1 MHHVP
6 LPYLPCTAGWQIF
19 DWAAV
24 RSNKHQ
30 LTFLMKKILLIDDH
44 DILRFGLQTLIDTS
58 RICRVVDTQP
68 SMAKGLVAIKRLKPD
83 LVVCDLSLD
92 DSKGLNTVRMVVE
105 AQGARP
111 VLILSMHDEMIYAEQ
126 SLALGV
132 RGYLMKDR
140 AQESVLQAIETIFS
154 GNCWVSPQV
163 NAYLLNRLLKRNHR
177 MDATQQIGHIR
188 SLSPRELVVLEKIGK
203 GNSTKE
209 IALDLGLSPRTVDIH
224 RANIKKKLALKSS
237 AEIVAF
243 AISRT

>member
-1 MHHVP
+1 MFWLPGHP
-6 LPYLPCTAGWQIF
+6 L
-19 DWAAV
+19 
-24 RSNKHQ
+24 Q
-30 LTFLMKKILLIDDH
+30 LHKSTPPVKQILLIDDH
-44 DILRFGLQTLIDTS
+44 DILRFGLKTLIDTS
-58 RICRVVDTQP
+58 PTCRVIDTQR
-68 SMAKGLVAIKRLKPD
+68 SMAEGLAAIKRLEPD

-92 DSKGLNTVRMVVE
+92 DSKGLNTVRAVVE
-105 AQGARP
+105 AQSPRP

-140 AQESVLQAIETIFS
+140 AQESVLTAIDTIFS

-177 MDATQQIGHIR
+177 LDASLQTGHIR
-188 SLSPRELVVLEKIGK
+188 SLSPRELVVLEMIGK
-203 GNSTKE
+203 GKTTKE
-209 IALDLGLSPRTVDIH
+209 IAQDLGLSPRTVDIH

-243 AISRT
+243 AIART

>member
-1 MHHVP
+1 
-6 LPYLPCTAGWQIF
+6 
-19 DWAAV
+19 
-24 RSNKHQ
+24 
-30 LTFLMKKILLIDDH
+30 MKTILLIDDH

-58 RICRVVDTQP
+58 LTCRVVDTQRN
-68 SMAKGLVAIKRLKPD
+68 MADGLAAIKRLAPD

-92 DSKGLNTVRMVVE
+92 DSKGLSTVRAVVQ
-105 AQGARP
+105 AQGLRP

-140 AQESVLQAIETIFS
+140 AQQSVLTAIDTIFS

-177 MDATQQIGHIR
+177 MDASLQTGHIR
-188 SLSPRELVVLEKIGK
+188 SLSPREVLVLEMIGK
-203 GNSTKE
+203 GKTTKD
-209 IALDLGLSPRTVDIH
+209 IAQDLGLSPRTVDIH

-243 AISRT
+243 AIART